1 MERFKTN
8 IKLIRNKF
16 RAIENHFI
24 FSSDNISKDN
34 LCKSNSHKALNKRPY
49 IKPKNNSNDKNKII
63 DKIYNGN
70 QLDQIGND
78 DLIFNNDKLIT
89 NIKIDNIEEF
99 NQKGLKYINDEE
111 SKDMSLKT
119 IRKIS
124 PKKSN
129 LSPNREEKNK
139 RLQKVQSPK
148 NRKKIINNNNN
159 NNDALLLD
167 CVKNQYHNSTSCK
180 ISSTKSFI
188 KNKNLIQTN
197 RLKNINQFINK
208 PNETNCNDSSQ
219 KRVIMTPVIKKE
231 SPSKM
236 TYHKSFNKINLK
248 FANPNSS
255 AIDFHNDNDN
265 INLSPVPATGAH
277 NSSRGKS
284 TSNNKSSIHFPNKS
298 VMKNMDKLFKELQKI
313 FGDKVQLNDDLY
325 QNMSDSDKK
334 NTINFLLDSLKEIF
348 SINKVALTKNDGYKE
363 IAESKEK
370 QLKEAKNEIK
380 ELKNDNAK
388 LNKIIKT
395 NIQMNRKLSQNID
408 SLKLQLEK
416 EKTKNKEIQ
425 TKGKSANKTFGSS
438 NKIKLRNDS
447 GGLSATSS
455 KKMKGNMSQDRFRK
469 TSDYINRKKV
479 IDNNKSKD
487 KKNNK
492 KKINGNAKEKKSNNI
507 NSIIVDENKN
517 KSNNNNDKDL
527 LNDLIDPII
536 RDNLNNDI
544 NLVENLNIDK
554 NDIEGDNNFNNN
566 NFDNK

>member
-8 IKLIRNKF
+8 IKLIRNRF

-24 FSSDNISKDN
+24 FSSDNISKEN
-34 LCKSNSHKALNKRPY
+34 ICKSYSHKALIKRPY
-49 IKPKNNSNDKNKII
+49 IKPKNNANDKNKNIN
-63 DKIYNGN
+63 KIKNGN

-99 NQKGLKYINDEE
+99 NQKGLNYINDEE
-111 SKDMSLKT
+111 NKDMSLKT
-119 IRKIS
+119 VRKIS

-129 LSPNREEKNK
+129 LSPTGEGKNK
-139 RLQKVQSPK
+139 RLQKAQSPK
-148 NRKKIINNNNN
+148 NRKKILFNNINNN
-159 NNDALLLD
+159 DILHLD
-167 CVKNQYHNSTSCK
+167 CVKNQNQNLNSSK
-180 ISSTKSFI
+180 VGSAKSFI
-188 KNKNLIQTN
+188 KNKNIIQTN
-197 RLKNINQFINK
+197 RVKNINQFINK
-208 PNETNCNDSSQ
+208 PNETNFIESNH
-219 KRVIMTPVIKKE
+219 KKVIMTPVIIKQ

-255 AIDFHNDNDN
+255 PIDFNDNF
-265 INLSPVPATGAH
+265 NLSPVPGTGAH

-298 VMKNMDKLFKELQKI
+298 VVKNMDKLFKELQKI

-334 NTINFLLDSLKEIF
+334 NTINFLLDSLKEIY
-348 SINKVALTKNDGYKE
+348 SINKVALSKNDGYKE
-363 IAESKEK
+363 IADSKEK

-408 SLKLQLEK
+408 NLKSQLEK
-416 EKTKNKEIQ
+416 EKKNKNKEMQ
-425 TKGKSANKTFGSS
+425 TKGKSANKTVRSN
-438 NKIKLRNDS
+438 NKIKYRNDS
-447 GGLSATSS
+447 GGLSVTSS

-469 TSDYINRKKV
+469 TSDFINRKKG
-479 IDNNKSKD
+479 IDNNKSID

-492 KKINGNAKEKKSNNI
+492 KKINGNTKEKNSNNI
-507 NSIIVDENKN
+507 NSIKADENKDN
-517 KSNNNNDKDL
+517 PNNNNNKDL
-527 LNDLIDPII
+527 LNDSIEPII
-536 RDNLNNDI
+536 SDMNINNDI

-554 NDIEGDNNFNNN
+554 NDSEVDNDENNN
-566 NFDNK
+566 NNENQ

>member
-8 IKLIRNKF
+8 IKLIRNRF

-24 FSSDNISKDN
+24 FLSDNISKDH
-34 LCKSNSHKALNKRPY
+34 LFKSNSHKSLIKRPY
-49 IKPKNNSNDKNKII
+49 IKPRNNSKEKNKNN
-63 DKIYNGN
+63 DKIYSGN

-99 NQKGLKYINDEE
+99 NQKGLNYVNDEE

-119 IRKIS
+119 VRKIS

-129 LSPNREEKNK
+129 LSPTREAKNK

-148 NRKKIINNNNN
+148 NRKKIANNNNN

-167 CVKNQYHNSTSCK
+167 CVKNQFHNTTSGKVC
-180 ISSTKSFI
+180 STKSFI
-188 KNKNLIQTN
+188 NNKNLMQTN

-208 PNETNCNDSSQ
+208 PNETNFNESSQ
-219 KRVIMTPVIKKE
+219 KRVIMTPVIKKQ
-231 SPSKM
+231 SPSKISS
-236 TYHKSFNKINLK
+236 HKSFNKINLK

-255 AIDFHNDNDN
+255 NIDFQNDNF
-265 INLSPVPATGAH
+265 NLSPVPGTGAH

-284 TSNNKSSIHFPNKS
+284 TSNNKSIMHFPNKS
-298 VMKNMDKLFKELQKI
+298 VMKNMDKLYKELQKI
-313 FGDKVQLNDDLY
+313 FGEKVQLNDDLY

-334 NTINFLLDSLKEIF
+334 NTINFLLDSLKEIY

-363 IAESKEK
+363 IADSKEK

-380 ELKNDNAK
+380 ELKKDNAN

-408 SLKLQLEK
+408 NLKSQLEK
-416 EKTKNKEIQ
+416 EKNKSKEVQ
-425 TKGKSANKTFGSS
+425 TKGKSANKTVLSS
-438 NKIKLRNDS
+438 NKIKHRNDS

-455 KKMKGNMSQDRFRK
+455 KKMKGNISQGKFRK
-469 TSDYINRKKV
+469 TSDFINRKKV

-487 KKNNK
+487 RKSIK
-492 KKINGNAKEKKSNNI
+492 KKINGNTKKKNSNNI
-507 NSIIVDENKN
+507 NSIKVDEKKDNP
-517 KSNNNNDKDL
+517 NNNNNKDL

-536 RDNLNNDI
+536 SDI
-544 NLVENLNIDK
+544 NFSELMLK
-554 NDIEGDNNFNNN
+554 G
-566 NFDNK
+566 

>member
-16 RAIENHFI
+16 RVIENHFI

-34 LCKSNSHKALNKRPY
+34 ICKSNSHKALIKRPY
-49 IKPKNNSNDKNKII
+49 IKPKNSSKDKNKVN
-63 DKIYNGN
+63 DKLCSGI
-70 QLDQIGND
+70 QLEQIGND

-99 NQKGLKYINDEE
+99 NQKGLNYINDEE
-111 SKDMSLKT
+111 SKDKSLKT

-124 PKKSN
+124 PNKSN
-129 LSPNREEKNK
+129 LSPTREGKNK

-180 ISSTKSFI
+180 VSNTKSFI
-188 KNKNLIQTN
+188 KNKNLMQTN
-197 RLKNINQFINK
+197 KLKNINQFINK
-208 PNETNCNDSSQ
+208 PNETNFNDSSQ
-219 KRVIMTPVIKKE
+219 KRVIMTPVIKKD
-231 SPSKM
+231 SQSKM

-255 AIDFHNDNDN
+255 TIDFHNDNF
-265 INLSPVPATGAH
+265 NLSPVPPTGAH

-325 QNMSDSDKK
+325 QNMTDSDKK
-334 NTINFLLDSLKEIF
+334 NTINFLLDSLKEIY

-363 IAESKEK
+363 IADSKEK
-370 QLKEAKNEIK
+370 QLIEAKNEIK
-380 ELKNDNAK
+380 ELKNDNVK

-395 NIQMNRKLSQNID
+395 NIQMNRKLSQSID
-408 SLKLQLEK
+408 SLKSQLEK
-416 EKTKNKEIQ
+416 EKNKSKEIQ
-425 TKGKSANKTFGSS
+425 TKENRQ
-438 NKIKLRNDS
+438 IKL
-447 GGLSATSS
+447 L
-455 KKMKGNMSQDRFRK
+455 
-469 TSDYINRKKV
+469 V
-479 IDNNKSKD
+479 
-487 KKNNK
+487 
-492 KKINGNAKEKKSNNI
+492 
-507 NSIIVDENKN
+507 V
-517 KSNNNNDKDL
+517 
-527 LNDLIDPII
+527 LI
-536 RDNLNNDI
+536 R
-544 NLVENLNIDK
+544 
-554 NDIEGDNNFNNN
+554 
-566 NFDNK
+566 

>member
-8 IKLIRNKF
+8 IKLIRNRF

-24 FSSDNISKDN
+24 FLSDNISKDH
-34 LCKSNSHKALNKRPY
+34 LFKSNSHKSLIKRPY
-49 IKPKNNSNDKNKII
+49 IKPRNNSKEKNKNN
-63 DKIYNGN
+63 DKIYSGN

-99 NQKGLKYINDEE
+99 NQKGLNYVNDEE

-119 IRKIS
+119 VRKIS

-129 LSPNREEKNK
+129 LSPTREAKNK

-148 NRKKIINNNNN
+148 NRKKIANNNNN

-167 CVKNQYHNSTSCK
+167 CVKNQFHNTTSGKVC
-180 ISSTKSFI
+180 STKSFI
-188 KNKNLIQTN
+188 NNKNLMQTN

-208 PNETNCNDSSQ
+208 PNETNFNESSQ
-219 KRVIMTPVIKKE
+219 KRVIMTPVIKKQ
-231 SPSKM
+231 SPSKISS
-236 TYHKSFNKINLK
+236 HKSFNKINLK

-255 AIDFHNDNDN
+255 NIDFQNDNF
-265 INLSPVPATGAH
+265 NLSPVPGTGAH

-284 TSNNKSSIHFPNKS
+284 TSNNKSIMHFPNKS
-298 VMKNMDKLFKELQKI
+298 VMKNMDKLYKELQKI
-313 FGDKVQLNDDLY
+313 FGEKVQLNDDLY

-334 NTINFLLDSLKEIF
+334 NTINFLLDSLKEIY

-363 IAESKEK
+363 IADSKEK
-370 QLKEAKNEIK
+370 QLKEAKNKIK
-380 ELKNDNAK
+380 ELKKDNAN

-408 SLKLQLEK
+408 NLKSQLEK
-416 EKTKNKEIQ
+416 EKNKSKEVQ
-425 TKGKSANKTFGSS
+425 TKGKSANKTVLSS
-438 NKIKLRNDS
+438 NKIKHRNDS

-455 KKMKGNMSQDRFRK
+455 KKMKGNISQGKFRK
-469 TSDYINRKKV
+469 TSDFINRKKV

-487 KKNNK
+487 RKSIK
-492 KKINGNAKEKKSNNI
+492 KKINGNTKKKNSNNI
-507 NSIIVDENKN
+507 NSIKVDEKKDNP
-517 KSNNNNDKDL
+517 NNNNNKDL

-536 RDNLNNDI
+536 SDINLNNDI

-554 NDIEGDNNFNNN
+554 NDNE
-566 NFDNK
+566 

>member
-8 IKLIRNKF
+8 IKLIRNRF

-24 FSSDNISKDN
+24 FLSDNISKDH
-34 LCKSNSHKALNKRPY
+34 LFKSNSHKSLIKRPY
-49 IKPKNNSNDKNKII
+49 IKPRNNSKEKNKNN
-63 DKIYNGN
+63 DKIYSGN

-99 NQKGLKYINDEE
+99 NQKGLNYVNDEE

-119 IRKIS
+119 VRKIS

-129 LSPNREEKNK
+129 LSPTREAKNK
-139 RLQKVQSPK
+139 KLQKVQSPK
-148 NRKKIINNNNN
+148 NRKKIANNNNN

-167 CVKNQYHNSTSCK
+167 CVKNQFHNTTSGKVC
-180 ISSTKSFI
+180 STKSFI
-188 KNKNLIQTN
+188 NNKNLMQTN

-208 PNETNCNDSSQ
+208 PNETNFNESSQ
-219 KRVIMTPVIKKE
+219 KRVIMTPVIKKQ
-231 SPSKM
+231 SPSKISS
-236 TYHKSFNKINLK
+236 HKSFNKINLK

-255 AIDFHNDNDN
+255 NIDFQNDNF
-265 INLSPVPATGAH
+265 NLSPVPGTGAH

-284 TSNNKSSIHFPNKS
+284 TSNNKSIMHFPNKS
-298 VMKNMDKLFKELQKI
+298 VMKNMDKLYKELQKI
-313 FGDKVQLNDDLY
+313 FGEKVQLNDDLY

-334 NTINFLLDSLKEIF
+334 NTINFLLDSLKEIY

-363 IAESKEK
+363 IADSKEK

-380 ELKNDNAK
+380 ELKKDNAN

-408 SLKLQLEK
+408 NLKSQLEK
-416 EKTKNKEIQ
+416 EKNKSKEVQ
-425 TKGKSANKTFGSS
+425 TKGKSANKTVLSS
-438 NKIKLRNDS
+438 NKIKHRNDS

-455 KKMKGNMSQDRFRK
+455 KKMKGNISQGKFRK
-469 TSDYINRKKV
+469 TSDFINRKKV

-487 KKNNK
+487 RKSIK
-492 KKINGNAKEKKSNNI
+492 KKINGNTKKKNSNNI
-507 NSIIVDENKN
+507 NSIKVDEKKDNP
-517 KSNNNNDKDL
+517 NNNNNKDL

-536 RDNLNNDI
+536 SDINLNNDI

-554 NDIEGDNNFNNN
+554 NDNE
-566 NFDNK
+566 

>member
-8 IKLIRNKF
+8 IKLIRNRF

-24 FSSDNISKDN
+24 FSSDNISKDH
-34 LCKSNSHKALNKRPY
+34 LCKSNSHKALIKRPY
-49 IKPKNNSNDKNKII
+49 IKPKNNSKDKNKVN
-63 DKIYNGN
+63 DKLCSGI

-99 NQKGLKYINDEE
+99 NQKGLNYINDEE
-111 SKDMSLKT
+111 SKNKSLKT
-119 IRKIS
+119 VRKIS
-124 PKKSN
+124 PNKSN
-129 LSPNREEKNK
+129 LSPTREGKNK
-139 RLQKVQSPK
+139 RVQKVESPK
-148 NRKKIINNNNN
+148 NRKKIINNNNK

-167 CVKNQYHNSTSCK
+167 CVKNQYHNSTSTK
-180 ISSTKSFI
+180 VSSTKSFI
-188 KNKNLIQTN
+188 KNKNIIQPN

-208 PNETNCNDSSQ
+208 PNETNFNDLTQ
-219 KRVIMTPVIKKE
+219 KRVIMTPVVKKQ

-255 AIDFHNDNDN
+255 AIDFQNDNFD
-265 INLSPVPATGAH
+265 LSPVPGTGAH

-348 SINKVALTKNDGYKE
+348 SINKVALSKNDGYKE

-380 ELKNDNAK
+380 ELKKDNEK

-395 NIQMNRKLSQNID
+395 NIQMNRKLSQSID
-408 SLKLQLEK
+408 SLKSQLEK
-416 EKTKNKEIQ
+416 EKNKSKEIQ
-425 TKGKSANKTFGSS
+425 TKGKSANKTFHSS
-438 NKIKLRNDS
+438 NKIKYRNDS
-447 GGLSATSS
+447 GGLSVTSS

-469 TSDYINRKKV
+469 TNDFINRKKG
-479 IDNNKSKD
+479 IDKNKSKD
-487 KKNNK
+487 KKSINK
-492 KKINGNAKEKKSNNI
+492 KKITVNTKEKNSNNI
-507 NSIIVDENKN
+507 NSIKAEENKDN
-517 KSNNNNDKDL
+517 PNNNNKYL

-536 RDNLNNDI
+536 SDINLNNDI

-554 NDIEGDNNFNNN
+554 NDDEGDNNFDNNN
-566 NFDNK
+566 IDNK

>member
-34 LCKSNSHKALNKRPY
+34 LCKSNSHKSLIKRPY
-49 IKPKNNSNDKNKII
+49 IKPKNNSKDKNKVN
-63 DKIYNGN
+63 DKLCSGI

-99 NQKGLKYINDEE
+99 NQKGLNYINDEE
-111 SKDMSLKT
+111 SKNKSLKT
-119 IRKIS
+119 VRKIS
-124 PKKSN
+124 PNKSN
-129 LSPNREEKNK
+129 LSPTREGKNK

-148 NRKKIINNNNN
+148 NRKKIINNNNK

-167 CVKNQYHNSTSCK
+167 CVKNQYHNSTSTK
-180 ISSTKSFI
+180 VSSTKSFI
-188 KNKNLIQTN
+188 KNKNIIQPN

-208 PNETNCNDSSQ
+208 PNETNFNDLTQ
-219 KRVIMTPVIKKE
+219 KRVIMTPVVKKQ

-255 AIDFHNDNDN
+255 AIDFQNDNFD
-265 INLSPVPATGAH
+265 LSPVPGTGAH

-348 SINKVALTKNDGYKE
+348 SINKVALSKNDGYKE

-380 ELKNDNAK
+380 ELKKDNEK

-395 NIQMNRKLSQNID
+395 NIQMNRKLSQSID
-408 SLKLQLEK
+408 SLKSQLEK
-416 EKTKNKEIQ
+416 EKNKSKEIQ
-425 TKGKSANKTFGSS
+425 TKGKSANKTFHSS
-438 NKIKLRNDS
+438 NKIKYRNDS
-447 GGLSATSS
+447 GGLSVTSS

-469 TSDYINRKKV
+469 TNDFINRKKG
-479 IDNNKSKD
+479 IDKNKSKD
-487 KKNNK
+487 KKSINK
-492 KKINGNAKEKKSNNI
+492 KKITVNTKEKNSNNI
-507 NSIIVDENKN
+507 NSIKAEENKDN
-517 KSNNNNDKDL
+517 PNNNNKYL
-527 LNDLIDPII
+527 LNDLIDPILSDI
-536 RDNLNNDI
+536 NLNNDI

-554 NDIEGDNNFNNN
+554 NDDEGDNNFDNNN
-566 NFDNK
+566 IDNK

>member
-8 IKLIRNKF
+8 IKLIRNRF

-24 FSSDNISKDN
+24 FLSDNISKDH
-34 LCKSNSHKALNKRPY
+34 LFKSNSHKSLIKRPY
-49 IKPKNNSNDKNKII
+49 IKPRNNSKEKNKNN
-63 DKIYNGN
+63 DKIYSGN

-99 NQKGLKYINDEE
+99 NQKGLNYVNDEE

-119 IRKIS
+119 VRKIS

-129 LSPNREEKNK
+129 LSPTREAKNK

-148 NRKKIINNNNN
+148 NRKIIANNNNN

-167 CVKNQYHNSTSCK
+167 CVKNQFHNTTSGKVC
-180 ISSTKSFI
+180 STKSFI
-188 KNKNLIQTN
+188 NNKNLMQTN

-208 PNETNCNDSSQ
+208 PNETNFNESSQ
-219 KRVIMTPVIKKE
+219 KRVIMTPVIKKQ
-231 SPSKM
+231 SPSKISS
-236 TYHKSFNKINLK
+236 HKSFNKINLK

-255 AIDFHNDNDN
+255 NIDFQNDNF
-265 INLSPVPATGAH
+265 NLSPVPGTGAH

-284 TSNNKSSIHFPNKS
+284 TSNNKSIMHFPNKS
-298 VMKNMDKLFKELQKI
+298 VMKNMDKLYKELQKI
-313 FGDKVQLNDDLY
+313 FGEKVQLNDDLY

-334 NTINFLLDSLKEIF
+334 NTINFLLDSLKEIY

-363 IAESKEK
+363 IADSKEK

-380 ELKNDNAK
+380 ELKKDNAN

-408 SLKLQLEK
+408 NLKSQLEK
-416 EKTKNKEIQ
+416 EKNKSKEVQ
-425 TKGKSANKTFGSS
+425 TKGKSANKTVLSS
-438 NKIKLRNDS
+438 NKIKHRNDS

-455 KKMKGNMSQDRFRK
+455 KKMKGNISQGKFRK
-469 TSDYINRKKV
+469 TSDFINRKKV

-487 KKNNK
+487 RKSIK
-492 KKINGNAKEKKSNNI
+492 KKINGNTKKKNSNNI
-507 NSIIVDENKN
+507 NSIKVDEKKDNP
-517 KSNNNNDKDL
+517 NNNNNKDL

-536 RDNLNNDI
+536 SDINLNNDI

-554 NDIEGDNNFNNN
+554 NDNE
-566 NFDNK
+566 

>member
-8 IKLIRNKF
+8 IKLIRNRF

-24 FSSDNISKDN
+24 FLSDNLSKDH
-34 LCKSNSHKALNKRPY
+34 LFKSNSHKSLIKRPY
-49 IKPKNNSNDKNKII
+49 IKPRNNSKEKNKNN
-63 DKIYNGN
+63 DKIYSGN

-99 NQKGLKYINDEE
+99 NQKGLNYVNDEE

-119 IRKIS
+119 VRKIS

-129 LSPNREEKNK
+129 LSPTGEAKNK

-148 NRKKIINNNNN
+148 NRKKIANNNNN

-167 CVKNQYHNSTSCK
+167 CVKNQFHNTTSGKVC
-180 ISSTKSFI
+180 STKSFI
-188 KNKNLIQTN
+188 NNKNLMQTN

-208 PNETNCNDSSQ
+208 PNETNFNESSQ
-219 KRVIMTPVIKKE
+219 KRVIMTPVIKKH
-231 SPSKM
+231 SPSKISS
-236 TYHKSFNKINLK
+236 HKSFNKINLK

-255 AIDFHNDNDN
+255 NIDFQNDNF
-265 INLSPVPATGAH
+265 NLSPVPGTGAH

-284 TSNNKSSIHFPNKS
+284 TSNNKSIMHFPNKS
-298 VMKNMDKLFKELQKI
+298 VMKNMDKLYKELQKI
-313 FGDKVQLNDDLY
+313 FGEKVQLNDDLY

-334 NTINFLLDSLKEIF
+334 NTINFLLDSLKEIY

-363 IAESKEK
+363 IADSKEK

-380 ELKNDNAK
+380 ELKKDNAN

-408 SLKLQLEK
+408 NLKSQLEK
-416 EKTKNKEIQ
+416 EKNKSKEVQ
-425 TKGKSANKTFGSS
+425 TKGKSANKTVLSS
-438 NKIKLRNDS
+438 NKIKHRNDS

-455 KKMKGNMSQDRFRK
+455 KKMKGNISQGKFRK
-469 TSDYINRKKV
+469 TSDFINRKKV

-487 KKNNK
+487 RKSIK
-492 KKINGNAKEKKSNNI
+492 KKINGNTKKKNSNNI
-507 NSIIVDENKN
+507 NSIKVDEKKDNP
-517 KSNNNNDKDL
+517 NNNNNKDL

-536 RDNLNNDI
+536 SDINLNNDI

-554 NDIEGDNNFNNN
+554 NDNE
-566 NFDNK
+566 

>member
-8 IKLIRNKF
+8 IKLIRNRF

-24 FSSDNISKDN
+24 FLSDNISKDH
-34 LCKSNSHKALNKRPY
+34 LFKSNSHKSLIKRPY
-49 IKPKNNSNDKNKII
+49 IKPRNNSKEKNKNN
-63 DKIYNGN
+63 DKIYSGN

-99 NQKGLKYINDEE
+99 NQKGLNYVNDEE

-119 IRKIS
+119 VRKIS

-129 LSPNREEKNK
+129 LSPTREAKNK

-148 NRKKIINNNNN
+148 NRKKIANNNNN

-167 CVKNQYHNSTSCK
+167 CVKNQFHNTTSGKVC
-180 ISSTKSFI
+180 STKSFI
-188 KNKNLIQTN
+188 NNKNLMQTN

-208 PNETNCNDSSQ
+208 PNETNFNESSQ
-219 KRVIMTPVIKKE
+219 KRVIMTPVIKKQ
-231 SPSKM
+231 SPSKISS
-236 TYHKSFNKINLK
+236 HKSFNKINLK

-255 AIDFHNDNDN
+255 NIDFQNDNF
-265 INLSPVPATGAH
+265 NLSPVPGTGAH

-284 TSNNKSSIHFPNKS
+284 TSNNKSIMHFPNKS
-298 VMKNMDKLFKELQKI
+298 VMKNMDKLYKELQKI
-313 FGDKVQLNDDLY
+313 FGEKVQLNDDLY

-334 NTINFLLDSLKEIF
+334 NTINFLLDSLKEIY

-363 IAESKEK
+363 IADSKEK
-370 QLKEAKNEIK
+370 QLKDAKNEIK
-380 ELKNDNAK
+380 ELKKDNAN

-408 SLKLQLEK
+408 NLKSQLEK
-416 EKTKNKEIQ
+416 EKNKSKEVQ
-425 TKGKSANKTFGSS
+425 TKGKSANKTVLSS
-438 NKIKLRNDS
+438 NKIKHRNDS

-455 KKMKGNMSQDRFRK
+455 KKMKGNISQGKFRK
-469 TSDYINRKKV
+469 TSDFINRKKV

-487 KKNNK
+487 RKSIK
-492 KKINGNAKEKKSNNI
+492 KKINGNTKKKNSNNI
-507 NSIIVDENKN
+507 NSIKVDEKKDNP
-517 KSNNNNDKDL
+517 NNNNNKDL

-536 RDNLNNDI
+536 SDINLNNDI

-554 NDIEGDNNFNNN
+554 NDNE
-566 NFDNK
+566 

>member
-8 IKLIRNKF
+8 IKLIRNRF

-24 FSSDNISKDN
+24 FLSDNISKDH
-34 LCKSNSHKALNKRPY
+34 LFKSNSHKSLIKRPY
-49 IKPKNNSNDKNKII
+49 IKPRNNSKEKNKNN
-63 DKIYNGN
+63 DKIYSGN

-99 NQKGLKYINDEE
+99 NQKGLNYVNDEE

-119 IRKIS
+119 VRKIS

-129 LSPNREEKNK
+129 LSPTREAKNK

-148 NRKKIINNNNN
+148 NRKKIANNNNN

-167 CVKNQYHNSTSCK
+167 CVKNQFHNTTSGKVC
-180 ISSTKSFI
+180 STKSFI
-188 KNKNLIQTN
+188 NNKNLMQTN

-208 PNETNCNDSSQ
+208 PNETNFNESSQ
-219 KRVIMTPVIKKE
+219 KRVIMTPVIKKQ
-231 SPSKM
+231 SPSKISS
-236 TYHKSFNKINLK
+236 HKSFNKINLK

-255 AIDFHNDNDN
+255 NIDFQNDNF
-265 INLSPVPATGAH
+265 NLSPVPGTGAH

-284 TSNNKSSIHFPNKS
+284 TSNNKSIMHFPNKS
-298 VMKNMDKLFKELQKI
+298 VMKNMDKLYKELQKI
-313 FGDKVQLNDDLY
+313 FGEKVQLNDDLY

-334 NTINFLLDSLKEIF
+334 NTINFLLDSLKEIY

-363 IAESKEK
+363 IADSKEK

-380 ELKNDNAK
+380 ELKKDNAN

-408 SLKLQLEK
+408 NLKSQLEK
-416 EKTKNKEIQ
+416 EKNKSKEVQ
-425 TKGKSANKTFGSS
+425 TKGKSANKTVLSS
-438 NKIKLRNDS
+438 NKIKHRNDS

-455 KKMKGNMSQDRFRK
+455 KKMKGNISQGKFRK
-469 TSDYINRKKV
+469 TSDFINRKKV

-487 KKNNK
+487 RKSIK
-492 KKINGNAKEKKSNNI
+492 KKINGNTKKKNSNNI
-507 NSIIVDENKN
+507 NSIKVDEKKDNPNNKN
-517 KSNNNNDKDL
+517 NKDL

-536 RDNLNNDI
+536 SDINLNNDI

-554 NDIEGDNNFNNN
+554 NDNE
-566 NFDNK
+566 

>member
-8 IKLIRNKF
+8 IKLIRNRF

-24 FSSDNISKDN
+24 FSSDNISIDH
-34 LCKSNSHKALNKRPY
+34 LSKSNSHKALIKRPH
-49 IKPKNNSNDKNKII
+49 INPKNNSKDKNKII
-63 DKIYNGN
+63 DKINSGN

-99 NQKGLKYINDEE
+99 NQKGLNYINDEE

-119 IRKIS
+119 VRKLS

-129 LSPNREEKNK
+129 LSPTREGKNK
-139 RLQKVQSPK
+139 RPQKVQSPK
-148 NRKKIINNNNN
+148 NRKKIANNNNN

-167 CVKNQYHNSTSCK
+167 CVKNQFHNTTSGK
-180 ISSTKSFI
+180 VSSTKSFI
-188 KNKNLIQTN
+188 NNKNLIQTS

-208 PNETNCNDSSQ
+208 PNETNINESSQ
-219 KRVIMTPVIKKE
+219 KGLVMTPIIKKN
-231 SPSKM
+231 SPSKIAS
-236 TYHKSFNKINLK
+236 HKSFNKINLK

-255 AIDFHNDNDN
+255 IIDFHNDNF
-265 INLSPVPATGAH
+265 NLSPVPGTGAH

-284 TSNNKSSIHFPNKS
+284 IPSSLNNKSSIHFPNKS

-348 SINKVALTKNDGYKE
+348 SINKVALSKNDGYKE
-363 IAESKEK
+363 IADSKEK

-380 ELKNDNAK
+380 ELKKDNAK

-395 NIQMNRKLSQNID
+395 NIQMNRKLSQSID
-408 SLKLQLEK
+408 NLKSQLEK
-416 EKTKNKEIQ
+416 EKNKSKEMQ
-425 TKGKSANKTFGSS
+425 TKGKSANKVLRST
-438 NKIKLRNDS
+438 NKIKYRNDS

-455 KKMKGNMSQDRFRK
+455 KKMKGNMSKDKFRK
-469 TSDYINRKKV
+469 TSDFINRKKLV
-479 IDNNKSKD
+479 DNNKSKD

-492 KKINGNAKEKKSNNI
+492 KKINDNAKEKNSNNI
-507 NSIIVDENKN
+507 NSIIVDENKDN
-517 KSNNNNDKDL
+517 SNNNNNKDL
-527 LNDLIDPII
+527 LNDLIISDM
-536 RDNLNNDI
+536 NLNNDI

-554 NDIEGDNNFNNN
+554 NDIEVDNHFNDNNM
-566 NFDNK
+566 DNK

>member
-8 IKLIRNKF
+8 IKLIRNRF

-24 FSSDNISKDN
+24 FSSDNISKDH
-34 LCKSNSHKALNKRPY
+34 LCKSNSHKALIKRPY
-49 IKPKNNSNDKNKII
+49 IKPKNNSKDKNKVN
-63 DKIYNGN
+63 DKLCSGI

-99 NQKGLKYINDEE
+99 NQKGLNYINDEE
-111 SKDMSLKT
+111 SKNKSLKT
-119 IRKIS
+119 VRKIS
-124 PKKSN
+124 PNKSN
-129 LSPNREEKNK
+129 LSPTREGKNK

-148 NRKKIINNNNN
+148 NRKKIINNNNK

-167 CVKNQYHNSTSCK
+167 CVKNQYHNSTSTK
-180 ISSTKSFI
+180 VSSTKSFI
-188 KNKNLIQTN
+188 KNKNIIQPN

-208 PNETNCNDSSQ
+208 PNETNFNDSSQ
-219 KRVIMTPVIKKE
+219 KRVIMTPVVKKQ

-236 TYHKSFNKINLK
+236 AYHKSFNKINLK

-255 AIDFHNDNDN
+255 AIDFQNDNFD
-265 INLSPVPATGAH
+265 LSPVPGTGAH

-348 SINKVALTKNDGYKE
+348 SINKVALSKNDGYKE

-380 ELKNDNAK
+380 ELKKDNDK

-395 NIQMNRKLSQNID
+395 NIQMNRKLSQSID
-408 SLKLQLEK
+408 SLKSQLEK
-416 EKTKNKEIQ
+416 EKNKSKEIQ
-425 TKGKSANKTFGSS
+425 TKGKSANKTFHSS
-438 NKIKLRNDS
+438 NKIKYRNDS
-447 GGLSATSS
+447 GGLSVTSS

-469 TSDYINRKKV
+469 TNDFINRKKG
-479 IDNNKSKD
+479 IDKNKSKD
-487 KKNNK
+487 KKSINK
-492 KKINGNAKEKKSNNI
+492 KKITVNTKEKNSNNI
-507 NSIIVDENKN
+507 NSIKAEENKDN
-517 KSNNNNDKDL
+517 PNNNNKYL

-536 RDNLNNDI
+536 SDINLNNDI

-554 NDIEGDNNFNNN
+554 NDDEGDNNFDNNN
-566 NFDNK
+566 IDNK

>member
-8 IKLIRNKF
+8 IKLIRNRF

-24 FSSDNISKDN
+24 FLSDNISKDH
-34 LCKSNSHKALNKRPY
+34 LFKSNSHKSLIKRPY
-49 IKPKNNSNDKNKII
+49 IKPRNNSKEKNKNN
-63 DKIYNGN
+63 DKIYSGN

-99 NQKGLKYINDEE
+99 NQKGLNYVNDEE

-119 IRKIS
+119 VRKIS

-129 LSPNREEKNK
+129 LSPTREAKNK

-148 NRKKIINNNNN
+148 NRKKIANNNNN

-167 CVKNQYHNSTSCK
+167 CVKNQFHNTTSGKVC
-180 ISSTKSFI
+180 STKSFI
-188 KNKNLIQTN
+188 NNKNLMQTN

-208 PNETNCNDSSQ
+208 PNETNFNESSQ
-219 KRVIMTPVIKKE
+219 KRVIMTPVIKKQ
-231 SPSKM
+231 SPSKISS
-236 TYHKSFNKINLK
+236 HKSFNKINLK

-255 AIDFHNDNDN
+255 NIDFQNDNF
-265 INLSPVPATGAH
+265 NLSPVPGTGAH

-284 TSNNKSSIHFPNKS
+284 TSNNKSIMHFPNKS
-298 VMKNMDKLFKELQKI
+298 VMKNMDKLYKELQKI
-313 FGDKVQLNDDLY
+313 FGEKVQLNDDLY

-334 NTINFLLDSLKEIF
+334 NTINFLLDSLKEIY

-363 IAESKEK
+363 IADSKEK

-380 ELKNDNAK
+380 ELKKDNAN

-408 SLKLQLEK
+408 NLKSQLEK
-416 EKTKNKEIQ
+416 EKNKSKEVQ
-425 TKGKSANKTFGSS
+425 TKGKSANKTVLSS
-438 NKIKLRNDS
+438 NKIKHRNDS
-447 GGLSATSS
+447 GGLRSTSS
-455 KKMKGNMSQDRFRK
+455 KKMKGNISQGKFRK
-469 TSDYINRKKV
+469 TSDFINRKKV

-487 KKNNK
+487 RKSIK
-492 KKINGNAKEKKSNNI
+492 KKINGNTKKKNSNNI
-507 NSIIVDENKN
+507 NSIKVDEKKDNP
-517 KSNNNNDKDL
+517 NNNNNKDL

-536 RDNLNNDI
+536 SDINLNNDI

-554 NDIEGDNNFNNN
+554 NDNE
-566 NFDNK
+566 

>member
-8 IKLIRNKF
+8 IKLIRNRF

-24 FSSDNISKDN
+24 FLSDNLSKDH
-34 LCKSNSHKALNKRPY
+34 LFKSNSHKSLIKRPY
-49 IKPKNNSNDKNKII
+49 IKPRNNSKEKNKNN
-63 DKIYNGN
+63 DKIYSGN

-99 NQKGLKYINDEE
+99 NQKGLNYVNDEE

-119 IRKIS
+119 VRKIS

-129 LSPNREEKNK
+129 LSPTREAKNK

-148 NRKKIINNNNN
+148 NRKKIANNNNN

-167 CVKNQYHNSTSCK
+167 CVKNQFHNTTSGKVC
-180 ISSTKSFI
+180 STKSFI
-188 KNKNLIQTN
+188 NNKNLMQTN

-208 PNETNCNDSSQ
+208 PNETNFNESSQ
-219 KRVIMTPVIKKE
+219 KRVIMTPVIKKQ
-231 SPSKM
+231 SPSKISS
-236 TYHKSFNKINLK
+236 HKSFNKINLK

-255 AIDFHNDNDN
+255 NIDFQNDNF
-265 INLSPVPATGAH
+265 NLSPVPGTGAH

-284 TSNNKSSIHFPNKS
+284 TSNNKSIMHFPNKS
-298 VMKNMDKLFKELQKI
+298 VMKNMDKLYKELQKI
-313 FGDKVQLNDDLY
+313 FGEKVQLNDDLY

-334 NTINFLLDSLKEIF
+334 NTINFLLDSLKEIY

-363 IAESKEK
+363 IADSKEK

-380 ELKNDNAK
+380 ELKKDNAN

-408 SLKLQLEK
+408 NLKSQLEK
-416 EKTKNKEIQ
+416 EKNKSKEVQ
-425 TKGKSANKTFGSS
+425 TKGKSANKTVLSS
-438 NKIKLRNDS
+438 NKIKHRNNS

-455 KKMKGNMSQDRFRK
+455 KKMKGNISQGKFRK
-469 TSDYINRKKV
+469 TSDFINRKKV

-487 KKNNK
+487 RKSIK
-492 KKINGNAKEKKSNNI
+492 KKINGNTKKKNSNNI
-507 NSIIVDENKN
+507 NSIKVDEKKDNP
-517 KSNNNNDKDL
+517 NNNNNKDL

-536 RDNLNNDI
+536 SDINLNNDI

-554 NDIEGDNNFNNN
+554 NDNE
-566 NFDNK
+566 

>member
-8 IKLIRNKF
+8 IKLIRNRF

-24 FSSDNISKDN
+24 FLSDNISKDH
-34 LCKSNSHKALNKRPY
+34 LFKSNSHKSLIKRPY
-49 IKPKNNSNDKNKII
+49 IKPRNNSKEKNKNN
-63 DKIYNGN
+63 DKIYSGN

-99 NQKGLKYINDEE
+99 NQKGLNYVNDEE

-119 IRKIS
+119 VRKIS

-129 LSPNREEKNK
+129 LSPTREAKNK

-148 NRKKIINNNNN
+148 NRKKIANNNNN

-167 CVKNQYHNSTSCK
+167 CVKNQFHNTTSGKVC
-180 ISSTKSFI
+180 STKSFI
-188 KNKNLIQTN
+188 NNKNLMQTN

-208 PNETNCNDSSQ
+208 PNETNFNESSQ
-219 KRVIMTPVIKKE
+219 KRVIMTPVIKKQ
-231 SPSKM
+231 SPSKISS
-236 TYHKSFNKINLK
+236 HKSFNKINLK

-255 AIDFHNDNDN
+255 NIDFQNDNF
-265 INLSPVPATGAH
+265 NLSPVPGTGAH

-284 TSNNKSSIHFPNKS
+284 TSNNKSIMHFPNKS
-298 VMKNMDKLFKELQKI
+298 VMKNMDKLYKQLQKI
-313 FGDKVQLNDDLY
+313 FGEKVQLNDDLY

-334 NTINFLLDSLKEIF
+334 NTINFLLDSLKEIY

-363 IAESKEK
+363 IADSKEK

-380 ELKNDNAK
+380 ELKKDNAN

-408 SLKLQLEK
+408 NLKSQLEK
-416 EKTKNKEIQ
+416 EKNKSKEVQ
-425 TKGKSANKTFGSS
+425 TKGKSANKTVLSS
-438 NKIKLRNDS
+438 NKIKHRNDS

-455 KKMKGNMSQDRFRK
+455 KKMKGNISQGKFRK
-469 TSDYINRKKV
+469 TSDFINRKKV

-487 KKNNK
+487 RKSIK
-492 KKINGNAKEKKSNNI
+492 KKINGNTKKKNSNNI
-507 NSIIVDENKN
+507 NSIKVDEKKDNP
-517 KSNNNNDKDL
+517 NNNNNKDL

-536 RDNLNNDI
+536 SDINLNNDI

-554 NDIEGDNNFNNN
+554 NDNE
-566 NFDNK
+566 

>member
-24 FSSDNISKDN
+24 FSSDNLSKDN
-34 LCKSNSHKALNKRPY
+34 ICKSNSHKALIKRPY
-49 IKPKNNSNDKNKII
+49 IKPKNNSKDKNKNN
-63 DKIYNGN
+63 DKIYSGN

-119 IRKIS
+119 VRKIS

-129 LSPNREEKNK
+129 FSPNREGKNK

-180 ISSTKSFI
+180 VSSTKSFI

-208 PNETNCNDSSQ
+208 PNETNFNDSSQ

-255 AIDFHNDNDN
+255 TIDFHNDNF
-265 INLSPVPATGAH
+265 NLSPVPATGAH
-277 NSSRGKS
+277 DSSRGKS

-334 NTINFLLDSLKEIF
+334 NTINFLLDSLKEIY

-363 IAESKEK
+363 IADSKEK

-408 SLKLQLEK
+408 SLKSQLEK
-416 EKTKNKEIQ
+416 EKNKSKEIQ
-425 TKGKSANKTFGSS
+425 TKGKSANKTFGNS

-447 GGLSATSS
+447 GGLSASSS

-469 TSDYINRKKV
+469 TSNFINKKKG

-492 KKINGNAKEKKSNNI
+492 KKINGNAKGKSSNNI
-507 NSIIVDENKN
+507 NSIKVDENKN
-517 KSNNNNDKDL
+517 KSNNNNNKDL

-536 RDNLNNDI
+536 SDNDI

-554 NDIEGDNNFNNN
+554 NDIEGDNNFNHN

>member
-8 IKLIRNKF
+8 IKLIRNRF

-24 FSSDNISKDN
+24 FLSDNISKDH
-34 LCKSNSHKALNKRPY
+34 LFKSNSHKSLIKRPY
-49 IKPKNNSNDKNKII
+49 IKPRNNSKEKNKNN
-63 DKIYNGN
+63 DKIYSGN

-99 NQKGLKYINDEE
+99 NQKGLNYVNDEE

-119 IRKIS
+119 VRKIS

-129 LSPNREEKNK
+129 LSPTREAKNK

-148 NRKKIINNNNN
+148 NRKKIANNNNN

-167 CVKNQYHNSTSCK
+167 CVKNQFHNTTSGKVC
-180 ISSTKSFI
+180 STKSFI
-188 KNKNLIQTN
+188 NNKNLMQTN

-208 PNETNCNDSSQ
+208 PNETNFNESSQ
-219 KRVIMTPVIKKE
+219 KRVIMTPVIKKQ
-231 SPSKM
+231 SPSKISS
-236 TYHKSFNKINLK
+236 HKSFNKINLK

-255 AIDFHNDNDN
+255 NIDFQNDNF
-265 INLSPVPATGAH
+265 NLSPVPGTGAH

-284 TSNNKSSIHFPNKS
+284 TSNNKSIMHFPNKS
-298 VMKNMDKLFKELQKI
+298 VMKNMDKLYKELQKI
-313 FGDKVQLNDDLY
+313 FGEKVQLNDDLY

-334 NTINFLLDSLKEIF
+334 NTINFLLDSLKEIY

-363 IAESKEK
+363 IADSKEK

-380 ELKNDNAK
+380 ELKKDNAN

-408 SLKLQLEK
+408 NLKSQLEK
-416 EKTKNKEIQ
+416 EKNKSKEVQ
-425 TKGKSANKTFGSS
+425 TKGKSANKTVLSS
-438 NKIKLRNDS
+438 NKIKHRNDS

-455 KKMKGNMSQDRFRK
+455 KKMKGNISQGKFRK
-469 TSDYINRKKV
+469 TSDFINRKKV

-487 KKNNK
+487 RKSIK
-492 KKINGNAKEKKSNNI
+492 KKINGNTKKKNSNNI
-507 NSIIVDENKN
+507 NSIKVDEKKDNP
-517 KSNNNNDKDL
+517 NNNNNKDL

-536 RDNLNNDI
+536 SDINLNNDI

-554 NDIEGDNNFNNN
+554 NDNE
-566 NFDNK
+566 